1 MKDKNREKEFNKELQ
16 DRNVSRFGST
26 FALRGTLKAEE
37 NLIIDG
43 RFQGKIDLG
52 KHNLIVGRG
61 ARIRADIHA
70 KNVTILGNLKGNI
83 FAIGKVYISE
93 NGQVEG
99 DISAF
104 RISIMDGAQF
114 KGSIKMIPPYQQQE
128 IFEKPSS

>member
-1 MKDKNREKEFNKELQ
+1 MKDKNREKEYNKELQ

-26 FALRGTLKAEE
+26 FALRGTLTAKE
-37 NLIIDG
+37 NLIIEG

-52 KHNLIVGRG
+52 KYNLIVGRG
-61 ARIRADIHA
+61 AKIKADIHA
-70 KNVTILGNLKGNI
+70 KNVTILGNLNGNI
-83 FAIGKVYISE
+83 FATGKVYISE